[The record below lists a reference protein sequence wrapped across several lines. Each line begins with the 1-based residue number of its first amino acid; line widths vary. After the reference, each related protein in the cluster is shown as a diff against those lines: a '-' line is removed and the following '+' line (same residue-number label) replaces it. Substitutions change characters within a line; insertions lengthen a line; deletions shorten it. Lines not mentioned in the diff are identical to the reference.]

1 MQCADGTDSSDCGF
15 NGVVTLTEGPAT
27 AAYTFAPELDA
38 NGSVAL

>member
-1 MQCADGTDSSDCGF
+1 MQCADGTDSNDCGF
-15 NGVVTLTEGPAT
+15 DGVVTLTEGPAT